1 VRCAQA
7 ELLAGRFSAAGLAA
21 VHAGISA
28 GDSITAHTAGLISTG
43 TSHFVVV
50 QMLQQSVPGGMP
62 ANAERQLLGL
72 LRIKNDIEYTERQ
85 PAEPQARVLVDQ
97 AARFVRWAGSV
108 VGEPEDLA

>member
-1 VRCAQA
+1 
-7 ELLAGRFSAAGLAA
+7 
-21 VHAGISA
+21 
-28 GDSITAHTAGLISTG
+28 LISTG